1 MFTINFDRD
10 ASPEHEWMIDFC
22 YRNDSDKNI
31 WQCISNYQK
40 NPISFETALH
50 GLQALVK
57 ENCIGIAF
65 GRLGTTVVCYR
76 FPPNSM
82 HYRIRNIRTGEE
94 IYGDI
99 LT

>member
-1 MFTINFDRD
+1 
-10 ASPEHEWMIDFC
+10 MIDFC
-22 YRNDSDKNI
+22 YRNDKNI
-31 WQCISNYQK
+31 WQCINNY
-40 NPISFETALH
+40 PISFDVALR

-57 ENCIGIAF
+57 ENCIEVAF
-65 GRLGTTVVCYR
+65 GRFGTTVMYYR

-82 HYRIRNIRTGEE
+82 HYRIRNMRTDEE